1 MVVAVSPGCFP
12 ARIARI
18 GRHVD
23 RGEWASGHALLVGL
37 RRCSLRRGCGEG
49 ESCAAAAELLMG
61 DLRGLVRD
69 QNVAAASQ
77 P

>member
-1 MVVAVSPGCFP
+1 MPPVEPPACFS

-23 RGEWASGHALLVGL
+23 RGEWASGHALLVGM
-37 RRCSLRRGCGEG
+37 RQCSLRHGCADGEA
-49 ESCAAAAELLMG
+49 CAFAVELMMG
-61 DLRGLVRD
+61 DLRGLVGD
-69 QNVAAASQ
+69 HAVAWAPQ